1 LVVQSR
7 HGGTIHGDRRGA
19 TGASGACRTGLL
31 CPVPLIL
38 ASGSPR
44 RREILEGLMLDFK
57 VETAGIDETIFHG
70 EGVEECALRLAAA
83 KADAVAD
90 KKPDF
95 LVMGA
100 DTIVSLDG
108 AAIGKPADRDD
119 AREILM
125 RLGGRTHEVVTALAF
140 ARRCEK
146 LRLSVSCRSR
156 VTFHK
161 LDSNAIDG
169 YLDTGEYA
177 DKAGG
182 YAIQGYGKIL
192 VKSYDGSLTNIIGL
206 PLRTLLSFIVS
217 YGVERMPWRDG

>member
-1 LVVQSR
+1 MVVQSGR
-7 HGGTIHGDRRGA
+7 DGTLHGDRRGA
-19 TGASGACRTGLL
+19 CRTRDN

-44 RREILEGLMLDFK
+44 RREILDGLMLDFK
-57 VETAGIDETIFHG
+57 VETAGIDETVNDG
-70 EGVEECALRLAAA
+70 ESVEESALRLAAE
-83 KADAVAD
+83 KGDAVAD
-90 KKPDF
+90 KNPDS
-95 LVMGA
+95 LVISA

-119 AREILM
+119 AREILL
-125 RLGGRTHEVVTALAF
+125 RLGGRTHEVITALAF

-156 VTFHK
+156 ITLHP
-161 LDSNAIDG
+161 LNGEIIDN

-192 VKSYDGSLTNIIGL
+192 VKSYEGSLSNIIGL
-206 PLRTLLSFIVS
+206 PVRTLLSFIVS

>member
-7 HGGTIHGDRRGA
+7 HGRTVHGDRRGD
-19 TGASGACRTGLL
+19 CRIGLL
-31 CPVPLIL
+31 RPVPLIL

-44 RREILEGLMLDFK
+44 RREILEGLMLNFS
-57 VETAGIDETIFHG
+57 VETAGIDETVNDA
-70 EGVEECALRLAAA
+70 ESVEESALRLAAA

-90 KKPDF
+90 KNPES

-119 AREILM
+119 AREILL
-125 RLGGRTHEVVTALAF
+125 RLGGRTHEVITALAF

-146 LRLSVSCRSR
+146 LRSSVSCRSR
-156 VTFHK
+156 VTFHQ
-161 LDSNAIDG
+161 LDGETIDN

-182 YAIQGYGKIL
+182 YAIQGYGKVL
-192 VKSYDGSLTNIIGL
+192 VKSHDGSLSNIIGL
-206 PLRTLLSFIVS
+206 PLRTLLPFIVS
-217 YGVERMPWRDG
+217 YGIERMPWRDG

>member
-1 LVVQSR
+1 MVVPFRS
-7 HGGTIHGDRRGA
+7 GGTLHGDRRGA
-19 TGASGACRTGLL
+19 CRTGDN

-44 RREILEGLMLDFK
+44 RREILDRLMLDFK
-57 VETAGIDETIFHG
+57 VETAGVDETIFPG
-70 EGVEECALRLAAA
+70 ESVEESALRLAAA
-83 KADAVAD
+83 KADAVAENN
-90 KKPDF
+90 PDF

-119 AREILM
+119 AREILL
-125 RLGGRTHEVVTALAF
+125 RLSGRTHEVITALAF
-140 ARRCEK
+140 ARCREK
-146 LRLSVSCRSR
+146 LRSSVSCRSR

-161 LDSNAIDG
+161 LDISAIEG
-169 YLDTGEYA
+169 YLDRGEYA

-182 YAIQGYGKIL
+182 YAIQGYGKAL
-192 VKSYDGSLTNIIGL
+192 VKSYEGSLTNIIGL

-217 YGVERMPWRDG
+217 YGVERMPWRDA